1 MSKATIGEQDVAETK
16 GVEAVDRA
24 LKILDCFDVGTH
36 ELSLA
41 ELSRTTGFYKSTIL
55 RLAVSL
61 ERFGYLTRDEAGL
74 FRLGSAAWRLGSA
87 YRENFDLAEVLRPE
101 LQTLC
106 DITNETASFYIREGD
121 CRICLYR
128 AEPERA
134 IRHSI
139 TEGASMPLT
148 HGASGKLLLAFSGG
162 ETAQAAEIRSHGS
175 CVSLGERDPEVAAVS
190 VPLLAQSGRLVGALA
205 VSGLITRI
213 TTKRQKTLTEA
224 LKKSQARLVSQIFD

>member
-1 MSKATIGEQDVAETK
+1 MTEAK

-24 LKILDCFDVGTH
+24 LKILDCFDANTH
-36 ELSLA
+36 ALSLA
-41 ELSRTTGFYKSTIL
+41 DLSRRTEFYKSTIL

-87 YRENFDLAEVLRPE
+87 YRENFDLAEILRPE

-134 IRHSI
+134 IRHAI

-148 HGASGKLLLAFSGG
+148 HGASGKILLAFSGG
-162 ETAQAAEIRSHGS
+162 DTQQAAEILDHGYS
-175 CVSLGERDPEVAAVS
+175 VSLGERDPEVAAVS
-190 VPLLAQSGRLVGALA
+190 VPLLAQSGRLIGALA
-205 VSGLITRI
+205 VSGLITRL
-213 TTKRQKTLTEA
+213 TTKRQKSLIKA
-224 LKKSQARLVSQIFD
+224 LKDSQTRLAGLIFD